1 MPDVLLYHIPPSFY
15 SQIARLGL
23 HELGVPFEA
32 QLVGPGPPTFETYRP
47 WYMKLNPMGTVP
59 TLVHGDQAVPDSDAI
74 LRYAAEHLSTV
85 RAVPEDE
92 AERAEMEQWITAL
105 REISMRDLSY
115 GAPGK
120 RKMGH
125 RVNRL
130 RARNLRR
137 RVTQHPELA
146 EVYAH
151 KLRDIE
157 SFAQSA
163 IDEAAFAERVTELAA
178 QLDQLDAHLVDRTWL
193 VGSAYSLAD
202 TVWTVGVA
210 RFVMLHLDPLENR
223 PALAAWYDRVKARPS
238 FAAANVWEHFDVLA
252 IARILGRRFRIHLL
266 IFALTTAAAIGL
278 ALWALQ

>member
-1 MPDVLLYHIPPSFY
+1 MPDVLLYHVPPSFY

-23 HELGVPFEA
+23 QELGVAFEA

-59 TLVHGDQAVPDSDAI
+59 TLVHGDQVVPDSDAI
-74 LRYAAEHLSTV
+74 LRYAVEHLSTV
-85 RAVPEDE
+85 RRIPEDE
-92 AERAEMEQWITAL
+92 VERAQMEEWITAL
-105 REISMRDLSY
+105 RELPMRDLSY
-115 GAPGK
+115 GAPDK

-130 RARNLRR
+130 RARNLKWRAAK
-137 RVTQHPELA
+137 HPELA
-146 EVYAH
+146 ERYAH

-157 SFAQSA
+157 AFAESA
-163 IDEAAFAERVTELAA
+163 IDEAAFAGHVGRVHAL
-178 QLDQLDAHLVDRTWL
+178 LDRLDTHLVDRTWL

-210 RFVMLHLDPLENR
+210 RFVMLHLDPLEGR
-223 PALAAWYDRVKARPS
+223 PALAAWYGRVKTRPS
-238 FAAANVWEHFDVLA
+238 FAAANVWERFDALA
-252 IARILGRRFRIHLL
+252 IAAVLGRRFRIHLSV
-266 IFALTTAAAIGL
+266 FAIAIAAGIGL